1 MSEST
6 LDIFEQKANEEQQ
19 QREGHNHP
27 HTSTLEHLASSLELT
42 VDYYIA
48 EFM

>member
-19 QREGHNHP
+19 QREGHNHLP
-27 HTSTLEHLASSLELT
+27 LSIEHLASSLELP